1 MVQAS
6 VMTGGPHGVAGTASG
21 DLPLDAGAFRQVVG
35 RYATGVV
42 IVTTQV
48 DGVDHV
54 MTANSFTSVS
64 LDPLLV
70 LFCVAHDARF
80 RPAVLESEV
89 WGISIAATAAQPAA
103 AWFARRGRP
112 LPDQIAEVP
121 HHRGVSGVALMDQA
135 LGWLECR
142 TVAVHPAGDHDI
154 VIGAVSRISTPPQA
168 GIPLIYWAGGYHHG
182 TGSPFTASEGTSH
195 EMSTGNGTEPT
206 KAPEGA

>member
-1 MVQAS
+1 
-6 VMTGGPHGVAGTASG
+6 MTDALAGMAGGDGGR
-21 DLPLDAGAFRQVVG
+21 LPLDASAFRQVVG

-70 LFCVAHDARF
+70 LFCVSHDARF
-80 RPAVLESEV
+80 RPAVLASGA
-89 WGISIAATAAQPAA
+89 WGISIADTRAQPAA

-121 HHRGVSGVALMDQA
+121 HHRGDSGVALMDQA

-154 VIGAVSRISTPPQA
+154 VIGAVTRIAAPRRT
-168 GIPLIYWAGGYHHG
+168 GDPLIYWAGGYHQG
-182 TGSPFTASEGTSH
+182 TGLLLDTSNGTSK
-195 EMSTGNGTEPT
+195 GDD
-206 KAPEGA
+206 AGANDGA